1 MSFSIILL
9 RKDYMNI
16 MKKTISA
23 LLALGICITMMITAW
38 GATQAEIDAATGPA
52 FGITADQYKE
62 TLEKTEEAGVA
73 QETEDGEQ
81 AAQEAPA
88 KTLGAESASG
98 EEETEEENT
107 ALQETG
113 AAAEEKAAQEAR
125 IAAEERAAQEARAA
139 EERAAQEARAA
150 EEKAAQEAR
159 AAAEAKA
166 AQEKVAGAKTG
177 SSRGRL
183 AGRFKTYGYS
193 TKNPERAVTASGT
206 RPVHGRTVG
215 SDWSVLPKGTRIR
228 IGETDDRIYVVED
241 NGNTYGQFVDIY
253 YPTMQTAHA
262 HGLKYQNIYI
272 VTE

>member
-81 AAQEAPA
+81 TAQEAPA

-113 AAAEEKAAQEAR
+113 AAAEEK
-125 IAAEERAAQEARAA
+125 
-139 EERAAQEARAA
+139 AAQEARAA

>member
-125 IAAEERAAQEARAA
+125 
-139 EERAAQEARAA
+139 AA

-159 AAAEAKA
+159 IAAEAKA

>member
-9 RKDYMNI
+9 RKDYISI

-23 LLALGICITMMITAW
+23 LFALGICIMMMITAW

-125 IAAEERAAQEARAA
+125 AAEEKAAQEARI
-139 EERAAQEARAA
+139 AA

>member
-139 EERAAQEARAA
+139 
-150 EEKAAQEAR
+150 
-159 AAAEAKA
+159 AEAKA

-241 NGNTYGQFVDIY
+241 NGDTYGQFVDIY